1 MLVVTRLNKNKLDSY
16 WRDVW
21 MKFKSGDAKAFE
33 LIYCDHVDFLYS
45 YGTKITADTELVE
58 DTIHDL
64 FLYILS
70 RKDHLSNPDYVRFY
84 LLTAFKRILLEK
96 IRTEKKW
103 MKESNSEIFAFDFSI
118 EKETSSSFDDEK
130 ERQLL
135 LIEELVEQLDSRKKE
150 VIFLKFHSGLS
161 YDQIGDIVGIQSS
174 SVKKMVY
181 RTISSFRDVLKIKII
196 EFFFLFVKRPE
207 ANT

>member
-1 MLVVTRLNKNKLDSY
+1 MPVVTRLNKNKLDSY
-16 WRDVW
+16 WKDVW
-21 MKFKSGDAKAFE
+21 MKFKNGDVKAFE

-58 DTIHDL
+58 DAIQDL

-70 RKDHLSNPDYVRFY
+70 RKDHLSNPDYLRFY

-103 MKESNSEIFAFDFSI
+103 MKESNSEIFSFDFSI
-118 EKETSSSFDDEK
+118 EIETSSFDDEK
-130 ERQLL
+130 ERQLA

-174 SVKKMVY
+174 SVKKLVY
-181 RTISSFRDVLKIKII
+181 RTISSFRDILKIKII
-196 EFFFLFVKRPE
+196 EFFFLFVKRSRV
-207 ANT
+207 NT